1 MAATEIQMPFVDA
14 EHRDKP
20 DFEVPGDRCY
30 IEYRKMM
37 TAWAASPRWTMV
49 DAIAAQIWK
58 DRWHRATVLA
68 FLVFFCLH
76 VMPYEEKKRKENGDI
91 I

>member
-1 MAATEIQMPFVDA
+1 MPFVDQQHRA
-14 EHRDKP
+14 EQ
-20 DFEVPGDRCY
+20 DFDVPGDRCY

-37 TAWAASPRWTMV
+37 TAWGLAPRWGTV
-49 DAIAAQIWK
+49 DAIAAYIWPDK
-58 DRWHRATVLA
+58 WKRATVLA
-68 FLVFFCLH
+68 FLVFFVLW

>member
-1 MAATEIQMPFVDA
+1 MPFVDQ
-14 EHRDKP
+14 EHREKQ
-20 DFEVPGDRCY
+20 DFEIPGDRCY

-37 TAWAASPRWTMV
+37 TAWGLAPRWATV
-49 DAIAAQIWK
+49 DAIAAYIWK
-58 DRWHRATVLA
+58 DRWQRAMVLA
-68 FLVFFCLH
+68 FLVFFVLW

>member
-1 MAATEIQMPFVDA
+1 MPFVEL
-14 EHRDKP
+14 EHREKQ

-30 IEYRKMM
+30 IEYRKIM

-49 DAIAAQIWK
+49 DAIAAQIWPDK
-58 DRWHRATVLA
+58 WKRALILA